1 MLKRQIRQEFLKAQ
15 QALINSKLKGEFLE
29 RELKGVDKVTTQL
42 IKAILKEAQATKEN
56 IKRSFKTR
64 EAA

>member
-42 IKAILKEAQATKEN
+42 IKAILKEAKETKEN